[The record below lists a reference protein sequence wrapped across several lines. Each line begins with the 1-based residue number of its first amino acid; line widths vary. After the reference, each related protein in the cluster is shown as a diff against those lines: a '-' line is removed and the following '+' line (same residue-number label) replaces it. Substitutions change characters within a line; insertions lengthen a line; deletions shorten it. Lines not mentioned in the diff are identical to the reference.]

1 MYHLFV
7 FSNLKFTPS
16 LIRGL
21 KLGALHVACV
31 LPVIKGPKLI
41 FLEWHFSNH
50 MTITL
55 TFNNI

>member
-41 FLEWHFSNH
+41 FLE
-50 MTITL
+50 
-55 TFNNI
+55 